1 MFVTVSC
8 AKGDTGFVYEGE
20 LPFEVQR
27 TDLKSLAKPRTKVMI
42 NLANPE
48 EAFALCFI
56 PNDGVGLARM
66 EFIISHYIKIHPLAL
81 INFAQLADAQRIRI
95 KKGGHVS
102 DELGAVERIE
112 CGALALG
119 AHGAFGGMRV
129 YPADLWIQSGGQ
141 KSNSHNKTA
150 EALRLRLW

>member
-8 AKGDTGFVYEGE
+8 AEGDTGFVYEGE

-27 TDLKSLAKPRTKVMI
+27 TDLKSLSKPRTKVMM

-48 EAFALCFI
+48 EAFALSFI

-95 KKGGHVS
+95 KKGGMSVMS
-102 DELGAVERIE
+102 WVR
-112 CGALALG
+112 
-119 AHGAFGGMRV
+119 
-129 YPADLWIQSGGQ
+129 
-141 KSNSHNKTA
+141 
-150 EALRLRLW
+150 